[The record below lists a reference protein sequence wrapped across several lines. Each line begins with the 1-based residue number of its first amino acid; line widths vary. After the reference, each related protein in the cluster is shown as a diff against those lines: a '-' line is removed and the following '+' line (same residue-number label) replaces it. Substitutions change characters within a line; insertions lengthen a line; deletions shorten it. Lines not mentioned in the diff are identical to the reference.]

1 MRYTRNKY
9 VRNDYE
15 EEAEEARRLI
25 KFWCLYDFSTQF
37 RWLVGGANLKFSNW
51 VCGWF
56 VGWCLSKYYKV
67 YEHYIAMHEYN
78 VCELFCGTCF
88 EFYLRQKYQQLS

>member
-1 MRYTRNKY
+1 MRYMRYTRNKY

-37 RWLVGGANLKFSNW
+37 RWLVG
-51 VCGWF
+51 VQ
-56 VGWCLSKYYKV
+56 
-67 YEHYIAMHEYN
+67 I
-78 VCELFCGTCF
+78 
-88 EFYLRQKYQQLS
+88 